1 MKRFW
6 HSFIACIVGLL
17 LVGSFSIAH
26 SAGSTHEKSYLGG
39 EVKFKIDKSNVD
51 NYKDKLS
58 LALYI
63 LIKDWNYVVPVYET
77 VHDYTFPKEYLEATE
92 KYKGNARINKQGG
105 LENYTAGLPFPDPK
119 TGAEVMWNYEYKY
132 SGDDFFWTQ
141 YDIDGISSTGK
152 LKKLMGY
159 YRRLAYQGRVKEA
172 PMPTIPNPDGVA
184 VKEIQGISY
193 PEDIAGL
200 ALLTVRYQAS
210 SKGDD
215 GWMYIPTIRRVR
227 RISVAQR
234 GDTFG
239 GTDFTWDDY
248 RGFSGKVSDYNW
260 TLLGKKEM
268 YVAYHPLT
276 NNPKYNV
283 KGKIP
288 APDDLRYELKEVYVV
303 DGVNKDKDYVYGKR
317 RIYVDADS
325 FAVCSNDLWDRRGAL
340 WKYNEAGLTVK
351 KNDHV
356 MFNYYQNMFDLIA
369 KRASMAYNAVL
380 KTNIGQKE
388 SDFTTTKLQSQSR

>member
-1 MKRFW
+1 MKRFCNP
-6 HSFIACIVGLL
+6 FIACMVALL
-17 LVGSFSIAH
+17 LVGAFSVAH
-26 SAGSTHEKSYLGG
+26 GAGSAYEKSYLGG
-39 EVKFKIDKSNVD
+39 SVKFKIDKSNVEK
-51 NYKDKLS
+51 YKDKL
-58 LALYI
+58 ALGIYK
-63 LIKDWNYVVPVYET
+63 LVKDWGYVIPVYDT
-77 VHDYTFPKEYLEATE
+77 VHDYTFPKEYIEATE
-92 KYKGNARINKQGG
+92 KYKGTARINKQGG

-119 TGAEVMWNYEYKY
+119 SGAEVMWNYEYKH

-141 YDIDGISSTGK
+141 YDIDAISTTGK
-152 LKKLMGY
+152 KKKLIGY

-172 PMPTIPNPDGVA
+172 PMPSIPNVDGVA

-193 PEDIAGL
+193 PEDLAGL
-200 ALLTVRYQAS
+200 ALLTARYQGAT
-210 SKGDD
+210 KGDD

-276 NNPKYNV
+276 NNPKYT
-283 KGKIP
+283 GKIP

-325 FAVCSNDLWDRRGAL
+325 FAVCSNDLWDRRGQL

-369 KRASMAYNAVL
+369 SRGSMAYNAIL

-388 SDFTTTKLQSQSR
+388 SDFTTTRLQSQSR